1 MTSRKKP
8 LSLKERIR
16 RGQPTRT
23 VPVWVGADMD
33 LLDEYEQL
41 SETKPEP
48 EQATSLAGP
57 AEGAA
62 IARDQADARIAELRT
77 LLDDYRVDF
86 VLRGLGDRVW
96 AALVGKHKPRL
107 DADGTI
113 LKDDRIVGAN
123 MDTFPRALI
132 RATTV
137 SPELDDEDWLA
148 LLGDEEN
155 EGSLTPSQ
163 IDRLSAAA
171 FTLSKSEVDIPFSS
185 AASSTNR
192 RSASA

>member
-1 MTSRKKP
+1 MTSKKKP

-33 LLDEYEQL
+33 LLDEYERL
-41 SETKPEP
+41 TETKPEP

-62 IARDQADARIAELRT
+62 VARDQADARLAELRD

-86 VLRGLGDRVW
+86 VVRGLGEKRW
-96 AALVGKHKPRL
+96 RALVNEHKPRL
-107 DADGTI
+107 DDDGSI
-113 LKDDRIVGAN
+113 RKEDRVVGAN
-123 MDTFPRALI
+123 MDTFPGALI
-132 RATTV
+132 RAATA
-137 SPELDDEDWLA
+137 SPAFDDEDWAA
-148 LLGDEEN
+148 LLGTAEE
-155 EGSLTPSQ
+155 EGTLTDGQLGS
-163 IDRLSAAA
+163 LSAAA
-171 FTLSKSEVDIPFSS
+171 YTLSKVDVDVPFSS